1 MFPRIVCNPLH
12 PLRQV
17 TKRQHSNGLKMKLV
31 LRALLQKKKPQK
43 IHKLA
48 GRGQTKCALPPPYPH
63 AIVSSQRPSLHLR
76 PAISQKHTLKGG
88 GGSHCLASGDV
99 VMPCTRVPPRN
110 QSGTGFFLQTPRST
124 GLKAPLGPRLKRHIK
139 TFSKLLASLVSA
151 FQMSPAVAGYGRCRT
166 VTLGQ
171 AFSSAVLNT

>member
-1 MFPRIVCNPLH
+1 MQPAPSSPTSHKTSTQQRVKDETC
-12 PLRQV
+12 V
-17 TKRQHSNGLKMKLV
+17 TGTFT
-31 LRALLQKKKPQK
+31 KKKTQK

-48 GRGQTKCALPPPYPH
+48 GRGQTKFALPPPYPH

-99 VMPCTRVPPRN
+99 VMPCTRVPPPRN

>member
-1 MFPRIVCNPLH
+1 MQPAPSSPTSHKTSTQQRVKDETC
-12 PLRQV
+12 V
-17 TKRQHSNGLKMKLV
+17 TGTFT
-31 LRALLQKKKPQK
+31 KKKPQK

-48 GRGQTKCALPPPYPH
+48 GRGQTKFALPPPYPH

-99 VMPCTRVPPRN
+99 VMPCTPRN

-171 AFSSAVLNT
+171 AFSTAVLNT